1 MFVRRFDGSCFGI
14 QPHVREVF
22 CEWRGQFVGNFPC
35 LEKLTTGTLILA
47 LFLSF
52 ILVLMLVSFYDRDF
66 VTLTSLDFLYGFNL
80 VSLVD
85 LTFFYRVDFVTET
98 SLPLF
103 D

>member
-1 MFVRRFDGSCFGI
+1 
-14 QPHVREVF
+14 
-22 CEWRGQFVGNFPC
+22 
-35 LEKLTTGTLILA
+35 
-47 LFLSF
+47 
-52 ILVLMLVSFYDRDF
+52 MLVSFYDRDF